1 MNLEEAGQIVTFIDD
16 IYTRLSSITR
26 FNTRPKIVNESV
38 AEHSYF
44 VVLCSMLI
52 SEFTD
57 KENITNNMKM
67 SVLHDVEES
76 MSGDIPAHVKEDNKK
91 LYNEIQKVNRDMM
104 KNILSVLP
112 KELSEEY
119 NDLWNECKETKT
131 VSSFADS
138 LSGVLYCVR
147 EEKLGNHYLSLA
159 KKRYIEKIN
168 EFNTEEW
175 ALPFISWININY
187 GEDHHG

>member
-1 MNLEEAGQIVTFIDD
+1 MELEDAGQIITFIDD

-52 SEFTD
+52 SEFAD
-57 KENITNNMKM
+57 KKNIASNMKM

-76 MSGDIPAHVKEDNKK
+76 MSGDIPAHVKEDNVK

-104 KNILSVLP
+104 KTILSVLP
-112 KELSEEY
+112 SDMSNEY
-119 NDLWNECKETKT
+119 GDLWNECKKTKNIT
-131 VSSFADS
+131 NFADC

-147 EEKLGNHYLSLA
+147 EEKLGNHYLSPA
-159 KKRYIEKIN
+159 KERYIQKIN
-168 EFNTEEW
+168 EFSTEEW
-175 ALPFISWININY
+175 ALPFINWINLNY
-187 GEDHHG
+187 AESHD

>member
-1 MNLEEAGQIVTFIDD
+1 MELEEAGQIVTFIDD

-52 SEFTD
+52 SEFAD
-57 KENITNNMKM
+57 KNNIASNMKM

-76 MSGDIPAHVKEDNKK
+76 MSGDIPAHVKEDNVK

-104 KNILSVLP
+104 KTILSVLP
-112 KELSEEY
+112 SDMSHEY
-119 NDLWNECKETKT
+119 SDLWNKCKKTKNIT
-131 VSSFADS
+131 NFADC

-147 EEKLGNHYLSLA
+147 EEKLGNHYLSPA
-159 KKRYIEKIN
+159 KKRYIQKIN
-168 EFNTEEW
+168 EFNTEKW
-175 ALPFISWININY
+175 ALPFINWININY
-187 GEDHHG
+187 GEEHHG

>member
-1 MNLEEAGQIVTFIDD
+1 MNLEEAGQVITFIDD

-26 FNTRPKIVNESV
+26 FNTRPKIINESV

-52 SEFTD
+52 SEFAD
-57 KENITNNMKM
+57 KKSIASNMKM

-76 MSGDIPAHVKEDNKK
+76 MSGDIPAHVKEDNIK

-104 KNILSVLP
+104 KTILSVLP
-112 KELSEEY
+112 SDMSSEY
-119 NDLWNECKETKT
+119 GDLWNECKKTKNIT
-131 VSSFADS
+131 NFADC

-175 ALPFISWININY
+175 ALPFISWINLSY
-187 GEDHHG
+187 AESDE